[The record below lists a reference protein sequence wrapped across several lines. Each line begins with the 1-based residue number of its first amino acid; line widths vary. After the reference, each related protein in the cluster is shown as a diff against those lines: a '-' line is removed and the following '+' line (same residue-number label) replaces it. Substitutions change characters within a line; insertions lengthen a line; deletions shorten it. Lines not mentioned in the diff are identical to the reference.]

1 MDNPKTHSGTTCP
14 LCYGE
19 KDRGLIVC
27 WQCSTRSI
35 PLKEKFIE
43 MFEAVL
49 ALERLNTTQN

>member
-27 WQCSTRSI
+27 WQCSTSER
-35 PLKEKFIE
+35 FIE
-43 MFEAVL
+43 AFAEAFEAVL
-49 ALERLNTTQN
+49 ALEDRTKLKH